1 MEIKNILKVFFMLI
15 FGIGYLWFIG
25 EAFAHISVFLALG
38 LILVGILSLIIYF
51 RKDVCF
57 KRQMSFFR
65 YSTFNILFKSRT

>member
-51 RKDVCF
+51 RKF
-57 KRQMSFFR
+57 
-65 YSTFNILFKSRT
+65 L